1 MRDVGF
7 LDVAVAGLQ
16 ACVVDAAAFVVE
28 PVDRFDFFAVIDE
41 FDLGRAGG
49 VARAGV
55 LPSPAQEVRS
65 AWVAGDRAWLA
76 AGSATMAT
84 TTHRARQRAT
94 SRLWRGTG
102 QCMLGGSW
110 VKGLSTR
117 APGEVQ
123 RGTGRAAVQGGDL
136 GTVAAQLLAVALAH
150 ARGKGLC
157 GFAGLGTAGLVVD
170 DEPAVL
176 GAERKVDDGDLA
188 GGVDQ
193 RPFSARAGLGQ
204 QPLAARVGQGG
215 LQRFSTA
222 SAAASA

>member
-49 VARAGV
+49 VARAQG

-84 TTHRARQRAT
+84 TTHRARQGDEPALARDGTVHA
-94 SRLWRGTG
+94 RGLLG
-102 QCMLGGSW
+102 Q
-110 VKGLSTR
+110 GLSTR
-117 APGEVQ
+117 APG
-123 RGTGRAAVQGGDL
+123 
-136 GTVAAQLLAVALAH
+136 
-150 ARGKGLC
+150 KY
-157 GFAGLGTAGLVVD
+157 
-170 DEPAVL
+170 
-176 GAERKVDDGDLA
+176 
-188 GGVDQ
+188 
-193 RPFSARAGLGQ
+193 S
-204 QPLAARVGQGG
+204 AARSGG
-215 LQRFSTA
+215 RPGR
-222 SAAASA
+222 